1 MDIIYKIEIKPSYQW
16 DECALELGV
25 SHRELEVLSVVAEGF
40 SNKEA
45 AQILHIKHQSVKNHM
60 HSLLKKINAKN
71 SLQALILAVNYNM
84 IDAKAKP
91 ANMALEPV
99 DVDIE
104 LIKEAFKGVITGET
118 TVKNIDNKKIKRI
131 RVWLREHGV
140 DVGEWE

>member
-16 DECALELGV
+16 DEHALELGV

-45 AQILHIKHQSVKNHM
+45 AQILHIKYQSVKNHM
-60 HSLLKKINAKN
+60 HSLLKKLEAKS
-71 SLQALILAVNYNM
+71 SLEALVLAINYNM

-91 ANMALEPV
+91 ANTAEKPI

-104 LIKEAFKGVITGET
+104 FIKEAFKGVIIGKT
-118 TVKNIDNKKIKRI
+118 TIKNMDENKIKRI
-131 RVWLREHGV
+131 RVWLREREI